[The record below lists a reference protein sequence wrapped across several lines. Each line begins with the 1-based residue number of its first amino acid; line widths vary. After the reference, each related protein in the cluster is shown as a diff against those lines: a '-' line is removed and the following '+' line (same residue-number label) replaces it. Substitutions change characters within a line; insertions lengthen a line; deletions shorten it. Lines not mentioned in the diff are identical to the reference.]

1 MNALEVLE
9 GLFGHRIACAFI
21 VVANLNQMDVEAVNY
36 SDGTALHFNGKN
48 APSYDIMT
56 NSLPSDKRK
65 CAEALLDYMFPK
77 RVVKLDDFP
86 EIGNLFK
93 QEEKV

>member
-1 MNALEVLE
+1 MTALEVLE
-9 GLFGHRIACAFI
+9 GLLGHRVACAFI
-21 VVANLNQMDVEAVNY
+21 VVAKLNQMEIFVEEYAEW
-36 SDGTALHFNGKN
+36 TALHFFGKN
-48 APSYDIMT
+48 APTYDIVT

-86 EIGNLFK
+86 EIANSLNK
-93 QEEKV
+93 EEKV

>member
-1 MNALEVLE
+1 MTALDVLE
-9 GLFGHRIACAFI
+9 GLLGHRVACAFI
-21 VVANLNQMDVEAVNY
+21 VVAKLNQMEISVEEYAEC
-36 SDGTALHFNGKN
+36 TALHFSGKN
-48 APSYDIMT
+48 APTYDIVT

-86 EIGNLFK
+86 EIANLFK
-93 QEEKV
+93 KEEKV

>member
-1 MNALEVLE
+1 MTALEVLE
-9 GLFGHRIACAFI
+9 GLLGHRVACAFI
-21 VVANLNQMDVEAVNY
+21 VVAKLNQMEISAEEY
-36 SDGTALHFNGKN
+36 AERTALHFSGKN
-48 APSYDIMT
+48 APTYDIVT

-86 EIGNLFK
+86 EIENLLNK
-93 QEEKV
+93 EENL

>member
-1 MNALEVLE
+1 MTVLEVLE
-9 GLFGHRIACAFI
+9 GLLGHRVACAFI
-21 VVANLNQMDVEAVNY
+21 VVAKLNQMEISAEEY
-36 SDGTALHFNGKN
+36 AERTALHFSGKN
-48 APSYDIMT
+48 APTYDIVT

-86 EIGNLFK
+86 EIENLLNK
-93 QEEKV
+93 EENL

>member
-1 MNALEVLE
+1 MTALEVLE
-9 GLFGHRIACAFI
+9 GLLGHRVACAFI
-21 VVANLNQMDVEAVNY
+21 VVAKLNQMEICAEEY
-36 SDGTALHFNGKN
+36 AEWTALHFIGKN
-48 APSYDIMT
+48 APTYDIVT

-86 EIGNLFK
+86 EIANLFNK
-93 QEEKV
+93 EEKA